1 METILENFFCQFGVG
16 FQDREN
22 GRGESES
29 LHTNP
34 IDAGEETV
42 HVVMARTLHQP
53 RPIHLGSLLLH
64 KECPIQDLTQG
75 HPYGREVQSKM
86 TKKEKGVEI
95 GRGEIYGLPLNLES
109 IATVLRQLLEL
120 SLQLTVG
127 TTSEG
132 VHEIIM
138 ILHGNLFPIESG
150 VMFVL
155 ATHRY
160 TLLALNGT
168 VCLSPFAEEIDVDVS
183 TGAQSWLG
191 VVEAEAMS
199 LEEHH
204 GDVVLGI
211 KAGQITHRLFML
223 TVELA
228 LVIGHSQELQTGD
241 IKFSGI
247 QGIEYCL
254 RGGIDLGMG
263 VVVYLQAITCQSCQS
278 LHGGQFYQAGP
289 IDMVWEMG
297 IRLLVDAETRQ
308 HEEGLRGFA

>member
-1 METILENFFCQFGVG
+1 
-16 FQDREN
+16 
-22 GRGESES
+22 
-29 LHTNP
+29 
-34 IDAGEETV
+34 
-42 HVVMARTLHQP
+42 
-53 RPIHLGSLLLH
+53 
-64 KECPIQDLTQG
+64 
-75 HPYGREVQSKM
+75 M
-86 TKKEKGVEI
+86 TKKEEGVEI
-95 GRGEIYGLPLNLES
+95 GGWKADGLALNLES
-109 IATVLRQLLEL
+109 MATVLRQLLEL

-150 VMFVL
+150 VMLVL

-191 VVEAEAMS
+191 IVEAEAMS

-211 KAGQITHRLFML
+211 EPGQITHRLFML
-223 TVELA
+223 TVELP
-228 LVIGHSQELQTGD
+228 LMIGHSQELQTGD
-241 IKFSGI
+241 IKLSGI
-247 QGIEYCL
+247 QGIENCL

-278 LHGGQFYQAGP
+278 LHVCQFYQVGP

-297 IRLLVDAETRQ
+297 IRLLADAEAHQ